1 MPPQPPGFRHGSSSA
16 VVPESESKRR
26 SKNLTRSPHP
36 GSSRGVRCSR
46 CGRDNPESLRF
57 CQDCGGRLS
66 SASQQLAPDHTAKV
80 SGAPVAGRPEAP
92 TFGFASRAEP
102 PRNCPRCDHA
112 VSASDSFCPDC
123 GGALGHG
130 SSLISAV
137 AKSSLPP
144 ANTGASVITSPKMA
158 SVPATAA
165 DTQQQAICPKCNRHN
180 PIASAFCLD
189 CGYMLTNH
197 DGRLR
202 PSLSAPFGV
211 DNKPTPSVT
220 QRPVQSD
227 NGAARPATKPSA
239 VVPSLVVI
247 AQDGTV
253 GRVYPVTDTQVDI
266 GRTEG
271 AICIPDD
278 RFICP
283 RHARLLRNGRSFTI
297 QDLNSVNG
305 IYRRVRGSVPLDH
318 GDTLLLG
325 LAVLRFE
332 VLAPGEQRLNA
343 AVERGTQVFGSPS
356 GPRYARLTERTVEGA
371 PRSVFVLTREESILG
386 REVGDIVFSSDPFMS
401 RRHAAITRSPSDGS
415 FTLLDLGSS
424 NGTFLR
430 IRGQAEL
437 VPGDHL
443 RVGQHLFRFDHEDGQ
458 GQAQAR

>member
-1 MPPQPPGFRHGSSSA
+1 MPLPIHGRA
-16 VVPESESKRR
+16 
-26 SKNLTRSPHP
+26 KNLTRQASP
-36 GSSRGVRCSR
+36 GSSRGVRCRR

-57 CQDCGGRLS
+57 CQDCGARIDGESQRTDRNQPPLAS
-66 SASQQLAPDHTAKV
+66 SV
-80 SGAPVAGRPEAP
+80 PVTGRPEAP
-92 TFGFASRAEP
+92 TFGFAPDNARPSV
-102 PRNCPRCDHA
+102 CPGCSHA
-112 VSASDSFCPDC
+112 VSATDSFCPEC
-123 GGALGHG
+123 GTSLGQRSH
-130 SSLISAV
+130 LISAV
-137 AKSSLPP
+137 ARSSVPP
-144 ANTGASVITSPKMA
+144 AQNMSP
-158 SVPATAA
+158 P
-165 DTQQQAICPKCNRHN
+165 QAQPSLTPDVNRGQAQAQGN
-180 PIASAFCLD
+180 
-189 CGYMLTNH
+189 
-197 DGRLR
+197 LR
-202 PSLSAPFGV
+202 PSMSAPFGV
-211 DNKPTPSVT
+211 ENRGNSPITT
-220 QRPVQSD
+220 QRPD
-227 NGAARPATKPSA
+227 APPLNLRERPSA
-239 VVPSLVVI
+239 ASPAVAVGTPSLAVI

-253 GRVYPVTDTQVDI
+253 GRIYPVTDAQVDI

-283 RHARLLRNGRSFTI
+283 RHARIIRNGRTYVI

-305 IYRRVRGSVPLDH
+305 VFRRVRGSVPLEQ
-318 GDTLLLG
+318 GDTILVG

-332 VLAPGEQRLNA
+332 VLAPGEQRMNG

-371 PRSVFVLTREESILG
+371 PRSVFVLTREETILG

-401 RRHAAITRSPSDGS
+401 RRHAAITRSPNDGS